1 MKINFLTNFHHS
13 CIHFKKKILI
23 NQFNDFNK
31 KQLIRI
37 HKAEIYYNNLKALK
51 SLSFPQNEFSQ
62 KNIFLEFPILCK
74 SQSIKNNLFEY
85 LMDKKIDIK
94 NYYYK
99 NCSEE
104 KIYNETKNFCIN
116 SKDISDNLLML
127 PVHEKITQDYQ
138 YQLVNEIKN
147 FFLEKTN

>member
-1 MKINFLTNFHHS
+1 
-13 CIHFKKKILI
+13 
-23 NQFNDFNK
+23 
-31 KQLIRI
+31 
-37 HKAEIYYNNLKALK
+37 
-51 SLSFPQNEFSQ
+51 
-62 KNIFLEFPILCK
+62 
-74 SQSIKNNLFEY
+74 
-85 LMDKKIDIK
+85 MDKKIDIK